1 MKFIKGSMV
10 VFVLNVVL
18 IKIINGTV
26 HDLDSEVRHP
36 PFDQNIYENV
46 LDPKL
51 CAEQMK
57 YLTTN
62 DTMLMVTCK
71 YF

>member
-1 MKFIKGSMV
+1 M
-10 VFVLNVVL
+10 FVLNVVI

-26 HDLDSEVRHP
+26 HDLDLKVRHP
-36 PFDQNIYENV
+36 PFDQNIYEDV
-46 LDPKL
+46 LDPEL

-62 DTMLMVTCK
+62 DAMLMITCK